1 MKSALLSLAVL
12 AIFLMSAAQT
22 AERKSS
28 SSSFFENLEL
38 EKEQFLNSE
47 NNKKAYLRL
56 LELERQA
63 LQLADDQPLKLGSIG
78 SAILDLY
85 SGSQTGHYAMS
96 IFYDHLDSPDA
107 KKLHK
112 DSLDRIQEIMSKES
126 SGKRDSAYPV
136 MTINDAKTFIRTSSF
151 SPVGAI
157 YRTTEEIE
165 LGLLVL
171 GRQKQ
176 KPLEYWFFDLS
187 EVLAALEPQSIN
199 DESQG
204 WPLIR
209 ELANAS
215 DSAAQ
220 AAIGA
225 YLVNQRK
232 FNSAV
237 SWLNVASRLDNLLA
251 NSLLGRAYWS
261 QSRLAKTDKT
271 RQEKLELAQENY
283 LQAIALGSTE
293 SMYTLASLYLQ
304 NHYGENNEQAALS
317 LLNQAASLNHVESLL
332 YLGQLYNSGSNSV
345 QRNISQAN
353 QYFKKA
359 ATLGDEAAAI
369 MYGRFLV
376 NQRDTELES
385 GNIVTWL
392 KEHASKEN
400 AEAMVILGNLY
411 ATGTEV
417 KPSNNAAIRWYK
429 KAVRQDEE
437 DSDIVNEVAWT
448 LTVSDIKG
456 LKRPKYAKK
465 IMDRLM
471 NSSARARSQPE
482 YLDTWAATYAASGDF
497 EKALTLQEQ
506 AIDVANRDRIDV
518 IDILREHLELFRDGK
533 TVTEKAP

>member
-28 SSSFFENLEL
+28 SSSSFEKLEL

-112 DSLDRIQEIMSKES
+112 DSLDRIQEIMSREY
-126 SGKRDSAYPV
+126 SGERDSAYPV

-176 KPLEYWFFDLS
+176 EPLKYWFFDLS

-209 ELANAS
+209 ELANDS

-237 SWLNVASRLDNLLA
+237 SWLNVASRQDNLLA
-251 NSLLGRAYWS
+251 NSLLGRTYWS

-385 GNIVTWL
+385 GSIVTWL
-392 KEHASKEN
+392 KEHASKES

-429 KAVRQDEE
+429 KAVRQNEE

-471 NSSARARSQPE
+471 NSSARARNQPE